1 VYIYNE
7 SSGRRAILKL
17 LIKSPPAAAAAQ
29 RIKTN
34 EREMY
39 GLMEKYIIHT
49 PPESR
54 AYQYLKR

>member
-1 VYIYNE
+1 VYNE

-17 LIKSPPAAAAAQ
+17 LIKSPPAAAAQ
-29 RIKTN
+29 RIKTSER